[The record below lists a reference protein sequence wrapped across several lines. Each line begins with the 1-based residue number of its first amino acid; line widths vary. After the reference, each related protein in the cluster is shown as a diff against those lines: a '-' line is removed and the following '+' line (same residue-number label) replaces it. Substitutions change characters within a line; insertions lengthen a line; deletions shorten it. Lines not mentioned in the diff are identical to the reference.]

1 VVEIGSHMAT
11 EARAIMTG
19 CNARRLCRKRQHMDK
34 RTGVRITNGAEPDV
48 MLQLHPD

>member
-1 VVEIGSHMAT
+1 MVEIGSHMAT
-11 EARAIMTG
+11 VARAIMTG
-19 CNARRLCRKRQHMDK
+19 CNARRKRQHMDK